1 MPADGDESLKTIGV
15 IGGSGLYE
23 MEGLSDVKTVSVE
36 TPWGDPSSNLV
47 TGTLGG
53 VRMVFLPRHGTGHTI
68 SPSEINFRANI
79 YAMKSVGVE
88 RIVSVS
94 AVGSLK
100 EEIEPGHIVIP
111 DQFIDNTKRRPST
124 FFEGG
129 VVAHVSMAE
138 PVCSV
143 LSDYLGEASL
153 GFGGTVHSG
162 GTYICIE
169 GPQFSTK
176 AESHLYRKWGASV
189 IGMTAMPEAKLAR
202 EAEICYSVIALCTDY
217 DCWKE
222 DHSDVTVSD
231 IIEIMNK
238 NVDGA
243 KKILASVV
251 DIIPQE
257 RGCPCVDALG
267 CSLITSPERITEET
281 KSRLELIV
289 SKYM

>member
-1 MPADGDESLKTIGV
+1 MRTIGV

-23 MEGLSDVKTVSVE
+23 VEGLSDVKSVSMD
-36 TPWGDPSSNLV
+36 TPWGSPSSSLV

-53 VRMVFLPRHGTGHTI
+53 TRMVFLPRHGTGHTI

-79 YAMKSVGVE
+79 YAMKAMGVE
-88 RIVSVS
+88 WVISVS

-111 DQFIDNTKRRPST
+111 DQFIDNTKGRPST

-129 VVAHVSMAE
+129 LVAHVSMAD

-143 LSDYLGEASL
+143 LSDCLREASL
-153 GFGGTVHSG
+153 GCGGTVHSG

-169 GPQFSTK
+169 GPQFSTR
-176 AESHLYRKWGASV
+176 AESHIYRRWGAGV

-222 DHSDVTVSD
+222 DHDDVKVSD

-238 NVDGA
+238 NVDAA
-243 KKILASVV
+243 KKILAAVV
-251 DIIPQE
+251 DSIPE
-257 RGCPCVDALG
+257 KRECPCAGALG
-267 CSLITSPERITEET
+267 YSIITSPEHVTEET
-281 KSRLELIV
+281 KDRLELV
-289 SKYM
+289 VKKYM